1 MVRMNTTC
9 GPGRCGHPLGGR
21 AVRTR
26 IGLWRDTSFGPDSR
40 DCGDLGRHA
49 AMRVPAHTGIRST
62 TAVVG
67 HSLVISTRSSSGS
80 SNEHTTHRPPAVMH
94 YKIRSEKLHF
104 LYTNKTRQSITTANG
119 KLLDLDL

>member
-1 MVRMNTTC
+1 
-9 GPGRCGHPLGGR
+9 
-21 AVRTR
+21 
-26 IGLWRDTSFGPDSR
+26 
-40 DCGDLGRHA
+40 
-49 AMRVPAHTGIRST
+49 MRVPAHIRST

-67 HSLVISTRSSSGS
+67 HSLVISTRSSNGS

-104 LYTNKTRQSITTANG
+104 LYTNKTRQFLTTANG